1 MCLVHKELEGSSL
14 GVVSFFFFFFLV
26 GVGLGF
32 CFGRGLGG
40 GQHWEA
46 KGGVVNLP
54 VLVQTS
60 MH

>member
-14 GVVSFFFFFFLV
+14 GVVSFFFFLV

-32 CFGRGLGG
+32 VLGG
-40 GQHWEA
+40 FGGGGATLGGER
-46 KGGVVNLP
+46 GVVNLP

-60 MH
+60 MQ